1 MSLATSTRMLLC
13 GVPAVLALV
22 APATS
27 AAQAPFD
34 TSAFAALRWREVGP
48 YRGGR
53 SVAAV
58 GSVQRPHEYWM
69 GTTGGGV
76 FKTTDGGINWQP
88 MTDKHFGG
96 TIGAIAV
103 DPKNPDI
110 VWVGGGETCIRGNTS
125 HGEGVWVTRDG
136 GRTWTSA
143 GLKET
148 EHISSVD
155 VDPRDSDVVYVSALG
170 PVFTT
175 NGHRGLYKTTDG
187 GKTWSKILFVN
198 DSTGAIDFQF
208 DPSNPD
214 VIYVA
219 MWQAGRS
226 PWSMSSGGAGSGLH
240 KSTDGGRTWTNLT
253 KTARGLPAGIFGR
266 IGIAVSPAKTSR
278 VWALVE
284 HDSGGIYRSDDG
296 GAAWQFVNGERKLRQ
311 RAWYYTHIYADP
323 RDTNMVYAL
332 NVQFFRSRDGGK
344 TFPQAISVPHSD
356 SHDLWIAPNDPQR
369 MINAND
375 GGANVSY
382 NQGRSWTD
390 QDFATAQFYHVATTN
405 EFPYKICGAQQDN
418 STLCGPSRIEG
429 GIRREHWA
437 DAGGGESG
445 YVTPHPTKPD
455 IVFAGNYGGL
465 MTRKDM
471 RTGFERNV
479 TVWPD
484 NPMGYSSEDIK
495 VRFQWTYPIVFSRH
509 NPNVL
514 YAAGNYLYRSTNE
527 GESWTRVSPDLS
539 RRDPKTMGPSGG
551 PITKDQTGV
560 ETYALI
566 FAFDESP
573 VTPGLLWAGTDDGYV
588 WISRNNGANWTN
600 VTPKDLGDFTRVSI
614 IEPSRY
620 SSCGAYLAANRY
632 QQGDKRPILYKTS
645 DCGRTWTS
653 VVNGIAETEFTRV
666 IREDPVKRGL
676 LYAGTERGVWV
687 SFDDGGRWQSLQR
700 NLPPAPV
707 HDMTIKEGDLI
718 VATHARGF
726 YVMDD
731 LSALRQVTPAIVAKS
746 AHLYKPRDA
755 HRINW
760 GGGFGGGGGGG
771 AAGANP
777 SSGAT
782 VYYHLSR
789 ANQVVT
795 LDVLDAR
802 GTVIQSYTSN
812 PDSATL
818 ADSLRGDRRR
828 AARRDSLTR
837 AGLSAD
843 SIQKLLAPP
852 AEGGA
857 GGGGGGGGGE
867 GGGGEG
873 GPPAGG
879 PRPPRV
885 PNKAGLN
892 AFTWNLR
899 YPDAV
904 RFENIIMWAANTN
917 GPIAPP
923 GTYQVRMRVGGET
936 QTQSFALKKDPRSTS
951 TLADYQEQFRFLV
964 RVRDTVSAANNAVR
978 TVRNVR
984 FQVDDRREKIAGKP
998 QAAEFQQLAG
1008 QLMDRLSA
1016 EEREIYQ
1023 VRNQSNQDPLNYPI
1037 KLNNK
1042 IAALSGV
1049 ASGDYRP
1056 TKQVYAV
1063 FDTLTRSLQT
1073 RLTTVKST
1081 INELVPRINALLKA
1095 AGLAEIVPGT
1105 AELKKEAPVVT
1116 S

>member
-1 MSLATSTRMLLC
+1 MRPTTRSLTLGLVGLVAVTALAT
-13 GVPAVLALV
+13 PAE
-22 APATS
+22 S
-27 AAQAPFD
+27 QAPYD

-53 SVAAV
+53 SVAVA
-58 GSVQRPHEYWM
+58 GSVQRPQEYWM

-76 FKTTDGGINWQP
+76 FKTTDAGINWQP

-96 TIGAIAV
+96 TIGAITV

-136 GRTWTSA
+136 GKTWTSV

-148 EHISSVD
+148 EHIASVD
-155 VDPRDSDVVYVSALG
+155 VDPRNSDVVYVSALG

-175 NGHRGLYKTTDG
+175 NEHRGLFKTTDG
-187 GKTWSKILFVN
+187 GKTWNKILFVN

-214 VIYVA
+214 IIYVA
-219 MWQAGRS
+219 FWQAGRT
-226 PWSMSSGGAGSGLH
+226 PWSMSSGGEGSGLY
-240 KSTDGGRTWTNLT
+240 KSTDAGRTWTNLT
-253 KTARGLPAGIFGR
+253 KTAKGFPPGIFGK
-266 IGIAVSPAKTSR
+266 IGIAVSPAKPSR
-278 VWALVE
+278 IWALVE
-284 HDSGGIYRSDDG
+284 HDSGGIYRSDDA
-296 GAAWQFVNGERKLRQ
+296 GATWQFINGERKLRQ

-344 TFPQAISVPHSD
+344 TFPQNIGVPHSD
-356 SHDLWIAPNDPQR
+356 SHDLWIAPNDPLR
-369 MINAND
+369 LINAND
-375 GGANVSY
+375 GGANVSF
-382 NQGRSWTD
+382 NRGQSWTD
-390 QDFATAQFYHVATTN
+390 QDYATAQFYHVATTN

-429 GIRREHWA
+429 GIQMEHWA

-479 TVWPD
+479 TVWPN
-484 NPMGYSSEDIK
+484 NPMGYSSEDIPI
-495 VRFQWTYPIVFSRH
+495 RFQWTYPIVFSRH
-509 NPNVL
+509 SPNVL
-514 YAAGNYLYRSTNE
+514 YAAGNFLYRSTNE
-527 GESWTRVSPDLS
+527 GESWVRASPDLS

-573 VTPGLLWAGTDDGYV
+573 VTRGLLWAGTDDGYV
-588 WISRNNGANWTN
+588 WVSRNNGANWTN
-600 VTPKDLGDFTRVSI
+600 VTPTDIGDFTRISI

-620 SSCGAYLAANRY
+620 ASCGAYLAANRY
-632 QQGDKRPILYKTS
+632 QQGDKRPILYRTA
-645 DCGRTWTS
+645 DCGRTWTKI
-653 VVNGIAETEFTRV
+653 VNGIAETEFTRV
-666 IREDPVKRGL
+666 IREDPVRRGL
-676 LYAGTERGVWV
+676 LFTGTERGVWV
-687 SFDDGGRWQSLQR
+687 SFDDGARWQSLQR
-700 NLPPAPV
+700 NLPPVPV

-718 VATHARGF
+718 VATHGRGF

-731 LSALRQVTPAIVAKS
+731 LSALRQLTPAIASKS
-746 AHLYKPRDA
+746 AHLFKPRDA
-755 HRINW
+755 YRINW

-771 AAGANP
+771 GGTTGANP
-777 SSGAT
+777 PSGAT

-789 ANQVVT
+789 PNQVVM
-795 LDVLDAR
+795 LDFLDAR
-802 GTVIQSYTSN
+802 GQVIRTYTSN

-818 ADSLRGDRRR
+818 ADSLRGEERRS
-828 AARRDSLTR
+828 ARRDSLTR
-837 AGLSAD
+837 AGLMPD
-843 SIQKLLAPP
+843 SIEKLLAVVPG
-852 AEGGA
+852 EGGQE
-857 GGGGGGGGGE
+857 GGGGGGQ
-867 GGGGEG
+867 G
-873 GPPAGG
+873 GP

-892 AFTWNLR
+892 TFTWNLR

-923 GTYQVRMRVGGET
+923 GTYRVRLRVGTET
-936 QTQSFALKKDPRSTS
+936 QTQSFVLRKDPRSTS

-964 RVRDTVSAANNAVR
+964 KVRDTVSAANNAVR

-998 QAAEFQQLAG
+998 QAAEYQQLAG
-1008 QLMDRLSA
+1008 QLMERLSA
-1016 EEREIYQ
+1016 EEQEIYQ

-1042 IAALSGV
+1042 IAALANV

-1056 TKQVYAV
+1056 TKQTYAV
-1063 FDTLTRSLQT
+1063 FDTLAKQLET
-1073 RLTTVKST
+1073 RLTSVKTSLD
-1081 INELVPRINALLKA
+1081 ELLPKINAVLKA
-1095 AGLAEIVPGT
+1095 AGLEAIVPGT
-1105 AELKKEAPVVT
+1105 AELKKEQKPVVT
-1116 S
+1116 T